1 MPIGEHA
8 HVRIFHNRRFDS
20 VNCLLAP
27 NEYLLVAMEKEIRPM
42 SMQPHGLATSA
53 PWRAITNL
61 SMVVGIDFDYR
72 DKQIFYT

>member
-1 MPIGEHA
+1 MLIDEPV
-8 HVRIFHNRRFDS
+8 HVRIFDIRRFDS
-20 VNCLLAP
+20 VKFLSAP

-42 SMQPHGLATSA
+42 SMQPHGLGTSA